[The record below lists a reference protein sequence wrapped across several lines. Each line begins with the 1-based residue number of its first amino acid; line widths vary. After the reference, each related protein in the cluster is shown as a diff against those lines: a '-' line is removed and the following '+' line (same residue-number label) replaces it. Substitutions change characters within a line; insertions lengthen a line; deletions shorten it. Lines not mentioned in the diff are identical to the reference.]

1 MWSEGGCGNTRVR
14 ANQAGVRRK
23 PTQVG
28 GERTDRQP
36 TAMADGDESG
46 RQLSDAE
53 TSETRNTRTSELPDD
68 GDSLRRDAEGSVNA
82 GNGRDASPGDWRR
95 GASVNCGNAR

>member
-1 MWSEGGCGNTRVR
+1 MQIR
-14 ANQAGVRRK
+14 
-23 PTQVG
+23 
-28 GERTDRQP
+28 GERVDSQP

-53 TSETRNTRTSELPDD
+53 TSETRRMRTSELPDD
-68 GDSLRRDAEGSVNA
+68 GISLRRGAEGSVNA
-82 GNGRDASPGDWRR
+82 TNGRDASPGDWRR